1 MSSFIIPTAIV
12 GGIILLFLIL
22 FSSGYVKAPPD
33 TAYIISGN
41 KKKIVVGR
49 AAVKIPFLQRLDK
62 LTLKLIPID
71 VKTSSTVPTADYID
85 ISVDAIVNVKVSS
98 KPELLAKAAEN
109 FLNQPMD
116 YIAKVAREVLE
127 GNMREIVGQMKLEE
141 KVTDRQLFSEKVKE
155 NAAPDHA
162 AIGI

>member
-1 MSSFIIPTAIV
+1 MSAFIIPTAIV
-12 GGIILLFLIL
+12 GGIILLLLIL

-98 KPELLAKAAEN
+98 KPELLAKADLVV
-109 FLNQPMD
+109 FLPMYLGSGGCEVED
-116 YIAKVAREVLE
+116 HIAQQYHIPRMYINYGMDLNGEYNDIHLLK
-127 GNMREIVGQMKLEE
+127 
-141 KVTDRQLFSEKVKE
+141 
-155 NAAPDHA
+155 
-162 AIGI
+162 